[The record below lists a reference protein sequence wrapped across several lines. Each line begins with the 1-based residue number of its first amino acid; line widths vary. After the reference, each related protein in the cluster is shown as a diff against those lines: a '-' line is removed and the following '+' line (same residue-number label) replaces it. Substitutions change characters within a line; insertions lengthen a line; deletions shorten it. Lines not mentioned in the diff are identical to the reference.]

1 MLKMAFTPG
10 IKQNNKINSKI
21 IISSAPYH
29 NFKSSST
36 SNIFL
41 DTTISS
47 PNVKNMIK
55 AVSTILQSQLNEDL
69 NLGKTISKKSD
80 LYFFSEEKYIDEFP
94 QYFDKQ
100 RIENI
105 KKIPTLDDM
114 INFIEAL
121 YNCVQFSSECCIISL
136 IYINRI
142 IALTGLSL
150 QTTNWRPLIFVSLMI
165 SQKIWDDKYL
175 SNGDFSYIYPF
186 FEKNQLNILEMK
198 FLEMIQY
205 NVYVKLSVY
214 MTFYLELKALVFEN
228 PVNKALT
235 RFEVRKMEFLIKPK
249 VEKKLRRMKSEGK
262 FLIEGEHSNYV
273 IN

>member
-1 MLKMAFTPG
+1 ML
-10 IKQNNKINSKI
+10 
-21 IISSAPYH
+21 
-29 NFKSSST
+29 
-36 SNIFL
+36 
-41 DTTISS
+41 
-47 PNVKNMIK
+47 
-55 AVSTILQSQLNEDL
+55 IL
-69 NLGKTISKKSD
+69 
-80 LYFFSEEKYIDEFP
+80 
-94 QYFDKQ
+94 
-100 RIENI
+100 IENI
-105 KKIPTLDDM
+105 RKIPTLDDM

-186 FEKNQLNILEMK
+186 FEKSQLNILEMK

-214 MTFYLELKALVFEN
+214 MTFYLE
-228 PVNKALT
+228 
-235 RFEVRKMEFLIKPK
+235 
-249 VEKKLRRMKSEGK
+249 
-262 FLIEGEHSNYV
+262 
-273 IN
+273 